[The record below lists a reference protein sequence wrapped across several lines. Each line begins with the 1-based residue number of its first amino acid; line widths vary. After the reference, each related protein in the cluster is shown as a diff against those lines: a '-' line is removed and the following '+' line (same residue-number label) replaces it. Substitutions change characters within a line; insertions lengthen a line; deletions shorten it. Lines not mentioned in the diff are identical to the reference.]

1 MASSSAWSETVN
13 QETTAIPETEPV
25 APASAP
31 AATAA
36 AAESAAGSP
45 RSRWALIQPLRVR
58 DFRLLFSGE
67 SISLLGDQFH
77 FVALAWLTLQL
88 TGSGVALG
96 TVLMTTAI
104 PRALFMLV
112 GGAMSDRISPRSL
125 MLGSNVL
132 RTVVVAVIAALVLSG
147 HAQLWQLY
155 ILALI
160 FGTVDAFFHPAL
172 NTIVPMLVSEGLL
185 SPANALVQ
193 IMQQLSGLVGPAI
206 AGVVVAAVST
216 GPAFA
221 FDAASFAVAT
231 LTIWLVR
238 GGRRAAPAA
247 GQPER
252 QETDQLPPEGLLANI
267 RSGVAYAWRDPAIR
281 SLVLLVAATN
291 FAFTG
296 PLLVGLPYLADT
308 RFQGGAAAFGIIIS
322 AFGAGALGGAILAG
336 SLRHVPR
343 LGLVIMLT
351 ASAMGI
357 GLALLGY
364 VPTVLLAVIVMAAIG
379 VGSGFANVRIIAWL
393 QARTPEAMRGR
404 VMSLVLLGAVGLTPI
419 SLAVSGVII
428 DFGAVSLMFAVAGA
442 IVVASALAGILAGVP
457 SQMTDEPAT

>member
-1 MASSSAWSETVN
+1 MNQDTMPFPDSE
-13 QETTAIPETEPV
+13 
-25 APASAP
+25 PASASVAAP
-31 AATAA
+31 AGVA
-36 AAESAAGSP
+36 S

-112 GGAMSDRISPRSL
+112 GGAMSDRLSPRSL
-125 MLGSNVL
+125 MLGSNAL
-132 RTVVVAVIAALVLSG
+132 RTVVVATIAALVLSG
-147 HAQLWQLY
+147 HAQLWHLY
-155 ILALI
+155 VLALI

-172 NTIVPMLVSEGLL
+172 NTIVPMLVSEGML

-193 IMQQLSGLVGPAI
+193 IMQQLSGLIGPAI
-206 AGVVVAAVST
+206 AGVVVAVLNT

-238 GGRRAAPAA
+238 GGRRVAPALSDDDGTLPARGEA
-247 GQPER
+247 G
-252 QETDQLPPEGLLANI
+252 GLLANI
-267 RSGVAYAWRDPAIR
+267 GSGIAYAWRDSAIR
-281 SLVLLVAATN
+281 SLVLLVASTN
-291 FAFTG
+291 LAFTG

-308 RFQGGAAAFGIIIS
+308 RFEGGAAAFGIIIS

-343 LGLVIMLT
+343 LGLVVLLT
-351 ASAMGI
+351 ASAMGV
-357 GLALLGY
+357 GLALLGS
-364 VPTVLLAVIVMAAIG
+364 VPSVILAVIAMAAIG
-379 VGSGFANVRIIAWL
+379 LGSGFVNVRIIAWL

-404 VMSLVLLGAVGLTPI
+404 VMSLVLLGAVGLAPV
-419 SLAVSGVII
+419 SLALSGVII

-442 IVVASALAGILAGVP
+442 IVVVSSLVGIIAGVP
-457 SQMTDEPAT
+457 SQMTDTPAA

>member
-1 MASSSAWSETVN
+1 VN
-13 QETTAIPETEPV
+13 PDSVAIPETDTPLI
-25 APASAP
+25 APADTAP
-31 AATAA
+31 RARF
-36 AAESAAGSP
+36 S
-45 RSRWALIQPLRVR
+45 LLQPLRQR
-58 DFRLLFSGE
+58 DFRLVFSGE

-125 MLGSNVL
+125 MLGSNAL
-132 RTVVVAVIAALVLSG
+132 RTIVVAVIAALVLSG

-172 NTIVPMLVSEGLL
+172 NTIVPMLVSERLL

-193 IMQQLSGLVGPAI
+193 IMQQLSGLIGPAI

-231 LTIWLVR
+231 LTMWLVR
-238 GGRRAAPAA
+238 GGRRAAPSAA
-247 GQPER
+247 NDGGNQRPS
-252 QETDQLPPEGLLANI
+252 GGVLANI
-267 RSGVAYAWRDPAIR
+267 GAGVAYAWSDPAIR
-281 SLVLLVAATN
+281 SLVLLVAAFN

-322 AFGAGALGGAILAG
+322 AYGAGALGGAVLAG

-343 LGLVIMLT
+343 LGLLTLLT

-357 GLALLGY
+357 GLAFLGN
-364 VPTVLLAVIVMAAIG
+364 VPTVLLAVIAMAAIG
-379 VGSGFANVRIIAWL
+379 LGAGFINVRIVAWL

-404 VMSLVLLGAVGLTPI
+404 VMSLVLLGAVGLSPI

-442 IVVASALAGILAGVP
+442 IVVAAALAGLFAGVP
-457 SQMTDEPAT
+457 SLMTDEPAS

>member
-1 MASSSAWSETVN
+1 VIPVN
-13 QETTAIPETEPV
+13 QETIAISEIA
-25 APASAP
+25 APPADASAP
-31 AATAA
+31 AEVAA
-36 AAESAAGSP
+36 P
-45 RSRWALIQPLRVR
+45 SRWALIQPLGVR

-96 TVLMTTAI
+96 TVLMTAAI
-104 PRALFMLV
+104 PRGLFMLV
-112 GGAMSDRISPRSL
+112 GGALSDRISPRSL
-125 MLGSNVL
+125 MFASNGL
-132 RTVVVAVIAALVLSG
+132 RTVGVAIIAALVLSG
-147 HAQLWQLY
+147 QAHLWQLY
-155 ILALI
+155 VVALI

-193 IMQQLSGLVGPAI
+193 IMQQLSGLIGPAI
-206 AGVVVAAVST
+206 AGVAVAALNT

-221 FDAASFAVAT
+221 FDAVSFAVAT

-247 GQPER
+247 TEGQDASAGQAPAG
-252 QETDQLPPEGLLANI
+252 GLLANI
-267 RSGVAYAWRDPAIR
+267 ASGIAYSWRDPAIR

-291 FAFTG
+291 LAFTG

-308 RFQGGAAAFGIIIS
+308 RFVGGAAAFGVIIA

-343 LGLVIMLT
+343 LGLVVLLI

-357 GLALLGY
+357 GLAVLGSL
-364 VPTVLLAVIVMAAIG
+364 PNVLLAVIFMAAIG
-379 VGSGFANVRIIAWL
+379 VGSGFVNVRIIAWL

-404 VMSLVLLGAVGLTPI
+404 VMSLVLLGAVGLTPV

-428 DFGAVSLMFAVAGA
+428 DVGAVSMMFAVAGA
-442 IVVASALAGILAGVP
+442 IIVVSSLAGILAGVP
-457 SQMTDEPAT
+457 SQMIDTPRA

>member
-1 MASSSAWSETVN
+1 MNPESV
-13 QETTAIPETEPV
+13 AIPETDIPL
-25 APASAP
+25 P
-31 AATAA
+31 ATADTA
-36 AAESAAGSP
+36 P
-45 RSRWALIQPLRVR
+45 RTRFALIQPLRQR
-58 DFRLLFSGE
+58 DFRLVFGGE

-125 MLGSNVL
+125 MLVSNAL
-132 RTVVVAVIAALVLSG
+132 RTVVVAIIAALVLSG

-155 ILALI
+155 VLALI

-172 NTIVPMLVSEGLL
+172 NTIVPMLVSERLL

-193 IMQQLSGLVGPAI
+193 IMQQLSGLIGPAI
-206 AGVVVAAVST
+206 AGIVVAAMST

-221 FDAASFAVAT
+221 FDAASFGVAT
-231 LTIWLVR
+231 LTMWLVR
-238 GGRRAAPAA
+238 GGRRAAPSATNDAA
-247 GQPER
+247 NQRPSG
-252 QETDQLPPEGLLANI
+252 GVLANI
-267 RSGVAYAWRDPAIR
+267 GAGVGYAWSDPAIR
-281 SLVLLVAATN
+281 SLVLLIAAFN

-322 AFGAGALGGAILAG
+322 AYGAGALSGAVLAG

-343 LGLVIMLT
+343 LGLITLLT

-357 GLALLGY
+357 GLAFLGN
-364 VPTVLLAVIVMAAIG
+364 VPSVILAVIAMAAIG
-379 VGSGFANVRIIAWL
+379 LGAGFINVRIVAWL
-393 QARTPEAMRGR
+393 QTRTPEAMRGR
-404 VMSLVLLGAVGLTPI
+404 VMSLVLLGAVGLSPV

-442 IVVASALAGILAGVP
+442 IIVAAALAGLFAGLP
-457 SQMTDEPAT
+457 SQMSDEPAA

>member
-1 MASSSAWSETVN
+1 MNPETV
-13 QETTAIPETEPV
+13 AFPESSEPPAGALVEPV
-25 APASAP
+25 A
-31 AATAA
+31 
-36 AAESAAGSP
+36 
-45 RSRWALIQPLRVR
+45 RSRFALIQPLRER
-58 DFRLLFSGE
+58 DFRLVFSGE

-96 TVLMTTAI
+96 TVLMTVAI
-104 PRALFMLV
+104 PRALFMLL

-125 MLGSNVL
+125 MLVSNAL
-132 RTVVVAVIAALVLSG
+132 RTVVVAIIAALVLTG

-155 ILALI
+155 VLALI

-172 NTIVPMLVSEGLL
+172 NTIVPMLVSERLL

-193 IMQQLSGLVGPAI
+193 IMMQLSGLIGPAI
-206 AGVVVAAVST
+206 AGVVVATLNT

-231 LTIWLVR
+231 VTIWLVR
-238 GGRRAAPAA
+238 GGRRAAPTA
-247 GQPER
+247 
-252 QETDQLPPEGLLANI
+252 TDDGTAQRPSEGVLANI
-267 RSGVAYAWRDPAIR
+267 GAGVAYAWRDPAIR
-281 SLVLLVAATN
+281 SLVLLVAAFN
-291 FAFTG
+291 FAFNG

-322 AFGAGALGGAILAG
+322 AYGAGALGGAILAG

-343 LGLVIMLT
+343 LGLVTLLT
-351 ASAMGI
+351 ASAMGV
-357 GLALLGY
+357 GLALLGN
-364 VPTVLLAVIVMAAIG
+364 VPTVLLAVVAMAAIG
-379 VGSGFANVRIIAWL
+379 LGAGFINVRIVAWL

-404 VMSLVLLGAVGLTPI
+404 VMSLVLLGAVGLSPI
-419 SLAVSGVII
+419 SFAISGVII

-442 IVVASALAGILAGVP
+442 IVVAAALGGLFAGVP
-457 SQMTDEPAT
+457 SQMTDDPAA

>member
-1 MASSSAWSETVN
+1 MNPDSV
-13 QETTAIPETEPV
+13 AIPDTDTPLI
-25 APASAP
+25 APADTAP
-31 AATAA
+31 AATHRARF
-36 AAESAAGSP
+36 S
-45 RSRWALIQPLRVR
+45 LLQPLRQR
-58 DFRLLFSGE
+58 DFRLVFSGE
-67 SISLLGDQFH
+67 SVSLLGDQFH

-125 MLGSNVL
+125 MLGSNAL
-132 RTVVVAVIAALVLSG
+132 RTVVVAIIAALVLSG

-155 ILALI
+155 ILALL

-172 NTIVPMLVSEGLL
+172 NTIVPMLVSERLL

-193 IMQQLSGLVGPAI
+193 IMMQLSGLIGPAI
-206 AGVVVAAVST
+206 AGVVVAAMNT

-238 GGRRAAPAA
+238 GGRRAAPSAA
-247 GQPER
+247 NDGGNQRPSGGV
-252 QETDQLPPEGLLANI
+252 LSNIGAGL
-267 RSGVAYAWRDPAIR
+267 AYAWSDPAIR
-281 SLVLLVAATN
+281 SLVLLVAAFN

-322 AFGAGALGGAILAG
+322 AYGAGALTGAVLAG

-343 LGLVIMLT
+343 LGLITLLT

-357 GLALLGY
+357 GLAFLGN
-364 VPTVLLAVIVMAAIG
+364 VPTVLLAVIAIAAIG
-379 VGSGFANVRIIAWL
+379 LGAGFINVRIVAWL

-404 VMSLVLLGAVGLTPI
+404 VMSLVLLGAVGLSPI
-419 SLAVSGVII
+419 SLAVAGVII

-442 IVVASALAGILAGVP
+442 IVVAAALAGMFAGVP
-457 SQMTDEPAT
+457 SQMTNELAA

>member
-1 MASSSAWSETVN
+1 MSRTKTATASSSAWSETVN
-13 QETTAIPETEPV
+13 PDGVAIPETDTPLI
-25 APASAP
+25 APAD
-31 AATAA
+31 T
-36 AAESAAGSP
+36 GP
-45 RSRWALIQPLRVR
+45 RARFSLIQPLGQR
-58 DFRLLFSGE
+58 DFRLVFGGE

-125 MLGSNVL
+125 MLGSNAL
-132 RTVVVAVIAALVLSG
+132 RTIVVAIIAALVLSG

-172 NTIVPMLVSEGLL
+172 NTIVPMLVSERLL

-193 IMQQLSGLVGPAI
+193 IMQQLSGLIGPAI

-231 LTIWLVR
+231 LTMWLVR
-238 GGRRAAPAA
+238 GGRRTAPSVAND
-247 GQPER
+247 GGNER
-252 QETDQLPPEGLLANI
+252 PSGGVLANI
-267 RSGVAYAWRDPAIR
+267 RAGVAYAWSDPAIR
-281 SLVLLVAATN
+281 SLVLLVAAFN

-322 AFGAGALGGAILAG
+322 AYGAGALGGAVLAG

-343 LGLVIMLT
+343 LGLITLLT

-357 GLALLGY
+357 GLALLGN
-364 VPTVLLAVIVMAAIG
+364 VPTVLLAVIAMAAIG
-379 VGSGFANVRIIAWL
+379 LGAGFINVRIVAWL

-404 VMSLVLLGAVGLTPI
+404 VMSLVLLGAVGLSPI

-442 IVVASALAGILAGVP
+442 IVVAAALAGLFAGIP
-457 SQMTDEPAT
+457 SQMTDEPAA

>member
-1 MASSSAWSETVN
+1 VNPETV
-13 QETTAIPETEPV
+13 AFPESSEPPAGALVEPV
-25 APASAP
+25 A
-31 AATAA
+31 
-36 AAESAAGSP
+36 
-45 RSRWALIQPLRVR
+45 RSRFALIQPLRER
-58 DFRLLFSGE
+58 DFRLVFSGE

-96 TVLMTTAI
+96 TVLMTVAI
-104 PRALFMLV
+104 PRALFMLL

-125 MLGSNVL
+125 MLVSNAL
-132 RTVVVAVIAALVLSG
+132 RTVVVAIIAALVLTG

-155 ILALI
+155 VLALI

-172 NTIVPMLVSEGLL
+172 NTIVPMLVSERLL

-193 IMQQLSGLVGPAI
+193 IMMQLSGLIGPAI
-206 AGVVVAAVST
+206 AGVVVATLNT

-231 LTIWLVR
+231 VTIWLVR
-238 GGRRAAPAA
+238 GGRRAAPTA
-247 GQPER
+247 
-252 QETDQLPPEGLLANI
+252 TDDGTAQRPSEGVLANI
-267 RSGVAYAWRDPAIR
+267 GAGVAYAWRDPAIR
-281 SLVLLVAATN
+281 SLVLLVAAFN
-291 FAFTG
+291 FAFNG

-322 AFGAGALGGAILAG
+322 AYGAGALGGAILAG

-343 LGLVIMLT
+343 LGLVTLLT
-351 ASAMGI
+351 ASAMGV
-357 GLALLGY
+357 GLALLGN
-364 VPTVLLAVIVMAAIG
+364 VPTVLLAVVAMAAIG
-379 VGSGFANVRIIAWL
+379 LGAGFINVRIVAWL

-404 VMSLVLLGAVGLTPI
+404 VMSLVLLGAVGLSPI
-419 SLAVSGVII
+419 SFAISGVII

-442 IVVASALAGILAGVP
+442 IVVAAALGGLFAGVP
-457 SQMTDEPAT
+457 SQMTDDPAA

>member
-1 MASSSAWSETVN
+1 VNPETV
-13 QETTAIPETEPV
+13 AFPESSEPPAGALVEPV
-25 APASAP
+25 A
-31 AATAA
+31 
-36 AAESAAGSP
+36 
-45 RSRWALIQPLRVR
+45 RSRFALIQPLRER
-58 DFRLLFSGE
+58 DFRLVFSGE

-96 TVLMTTAI
+96 TVLMTVAI
-104 PRALFMLV
+104 PRALFMLL

-125 MLGSNVL
+125 MLVSNAL
-132 RTVVVAVIAALVLSG
+132 RTVVVAIIAALVLTG

-155 ILALI
+155 VLALI

-172 NTIVPMLVSEGLL
+172 NTIVPMLVSERLL

-193 IMQQLSGLVGPAI
+193 IMMQLSGLIGPAI
-206 AGVVVAAVST
+206 AGVVVATLNT

-231 LTIWLVR
+231 VTIWLVR
-238 GGRRAAPAA
+238 GGRRAAPTATA
-247 GQPER
+247 DGTAQRPS
-252 QETDQLPPEGLLANI
+252 EGVLANI
-267 RSGVAYAWRDPAIR
+267 GAGVAYAWRDPAIR
-281 SLVLLVAATN
+281 SLVLLVAAFN
-291 FAFTG
+291 FAFNG

-322 AFGAGALGGAILAG
+322 AYGAGALGGAILAG

-343 LGLVIMLT
+343 LGLVTLLT
-351 ASAMGI
+351 ASAMGV
-357 GLALLGY
+357 GLALLGN
-364 VPTVLLAVIVMAAIG
+364 VPTVLLAVVAMAAIG
-379 VGSGFANVRIIAWL
+379 LGAGFINVRIVAWL

-404 VMSLVLLGAVGLTPI
+404 VMSLVLLGAVGLSPI
-419 SLAVSGVII
+419 SFAISGVII

-442 IVVASALAGILAGVP
+442 IVVAAALGGLFAGVP
-457 SQMTDEPAT
+457 SQMTDDPAA